1 MKQEG
6 LKQVREHWYAAYF
19 AGDVEHLA
27 QVQADNFTVTTERG
41 AQSKKSQLGAISA
54 AKQNG
59 RWFPLG
65 GQKQDIEVAIQES
78 DGNTFITGQG
88 YTLSGSS
95 QGPLVSFA
103 EIWEWN
109 GTAWRVVSLSY
120 SAARN

>member
-6 LKQVREHWYAAYF
+6 LKQVREHWYAAYL

-59 RWFPLG
+59 RWFPQG
-65 GQKQDIEVAIQES
+65 GRIHDIELSIQDSE
-78 DGNTFITGQG
+78 GNTVITGQG
-88 YTLSGSS
+88 YTLNGSS
-95 QGPLVSFA
+95 QGPVVAFA
-103 EIWEWN
+103 ETWEWD
-109 GTAWRVVSLSY
+109 GTVWRVVSLSY